1 MEHNSPLLAS
11 QRALTTAEI
20 LCIIFTFLSPR
31 YYRTQEKPKSARG
44 RFALLNCTLVNST
57 WSSEAIRALWVEPT
71 AYSRHTLG
79 WIFDWVPVRR
89 RQVYADI
96 VLRATI
102 HTVIRMDMI
111 RSFDGVNLR
120 KLQSL
125 TLLVHTP
132 AHSVIMIPLITHPS
146 VEHLSIGS
154 VNGYFDKDK
163 EMAAAM
169 WEKLFKSIAE
179 LFPNLRSLHFQE
191 KVFKDLRILVK
202 LKRDLQLKSLRQKT
216 WEAPTVDV

>member
-79 WIFDWVPVRR
+79 WIFDWVP
-89 RQVYADI
+89 
-96 VLRATI
+96 
-102 HTVIRMDMI
+102 
-111 RSFDGVNLR
+111 
-120 KLQSL
+120 SL

-216 WEAPTVDV
+216 WEAPTVDVPLLDWMRV